1 MVGQALQ
8 PASVATLNISRVV
21 EVVVHTVGG
30 TTQLV
35 SVTHRVQP
43 VSEESVVEAPDQWHS
58 TTGLGQEL
66 ETVSQ
71 TPVAV
76 AEVREHT
83 ETQTPSVVMAAL
95 ES

>member
-30 TTQLV
+30 TTQRV

-43 VSEESVVEAPDQWHS
+43 VSEESVVEAPDQWHT

-66 ETVSQ
+66 VTVSQ
-71 TPVAV
+71 TRVAV
-76 AEVREHT
+76 AVEPAST
-83 ETQTPSVVMAAL
+83 ATQTPSVVTAAL

>member
-1 MVGQALQ
+1 MVGRELQ
-8 PASVATLNISRVV
+8 RESVATLNISPVV
-21 EVVVHTVGG
+21 EAVVHTVGG

-43 VSEESVVEAPDQWHS
+43 VSEESVVEAPDQWHT

-66 ETVSQ
+66 VMVSQ
-71 TPVAV
+71 TRVAV
-76 AEVREHT
+76 AVEPAST
-83 ETQTPSVVMAAL
+83 ATQIPSVVMAAL